1 MEEKL
6 QQAIIITG
14 ATGSIGKELAKALSG
29 TGRPIIL
36 AVRNVAKGE
45 AVAREILRGSKD
57 ACVLVHHLDLADT
70 DSVKEFAQGIAD
82 KCASVYALLNNAGI
96 MNRFFS
102 TTKQGIEATMGV
114 NLINTAALTHLIAPY
129 IVDGGHVVFTTSITR
144 NLHSADSISV
154 DVDAAHFSQ
163 LGTYGKSKAALTHY
177 ALYMCN
183 LYPKLKINCADPG
196 VVNSGM
202 ITMNRW
208 YDGLANL
215 VFRPLIK
222 SPRQGAKAALRAM
235 TLPSGG
241 HVATSGGASVIS
253 YDAYDKAHASLVEA
267 IRAKVFELIMP

>member
-14 ATGSIGKELAKALSG
+14 ATGSIGKELAKALSA
-29 TGRPIIL
+29 THRPIIL

-45 AVAREILRGSKD
+45 SLAREIMSTDKK
-57 ACVLVHHLDLADT
+57 ACVRVRQLDLADAE
-70 DSVKEFAQGIAD
+70 SVKEFAQGLAND
-82 KCASVYALLNNAGI
+82 GVTVYALLNNAGI
-96 MNRFFS
+96 MNRFYT
-102 TTKQGIEATMGV
+102 TTKQGIETTMGV
-114 NLINTAALTHLIAPY
+114 NLINTLALTHLIIPH
-129 IVDGGHVVFTTSITR
+129 IVDGGHVVFTTSVTR
-144 NLHSADSISV
+144 NLHSADTINV
-154 DVDAAHFSQ
+154 DVDAEHFSQ

-177 ALYMCN
+177 ALYLCRM
-183 LYPKLKINCADPG
+183 YPKLKINCADPG